1 MTAPKTTEAS
11 IQATLKHALEACG
24 YIVGEVGK
32 ARSAKAAGCYVG
44 NTTGLPDLFITH
56 PDWPTGEWLGL
67 ELKTPTGKVRPEQ
80 QRLADAGRVV
90 ICRGVAEGLRVVRD
104 REEKLARASVVAWK
118 LTTHY
123 KISQMVEQFAGTA
136 GDCTSAILGGE

>member
-32 ARSAKAAGCYVG
+32 ARSAKAAGCYIG
-44 NTTGLPDLFITH
+44 NTNGLPDLFITH
-56 PDWPTGEWLGL
+56 PQWPVGEWLGL

-90 ICRGVAEGLRVVRD
+90 IVRGVYEGLDAVVEFDVANGRD
-104 REEKLARASVVAWK
+104 LIKDGERRRKLAG
-118 LTTHY
+118 LT
-123 KISQMVEQFAGTA
+123 QQFQ
-136 GDCTSAILGGE
+136 EVK

>member
-11 IQATLKHALEACG
+11 IQATLKHALETCG

-44 NTTGLPDLFITH
+44 NTNGLPDLFITH
-56 PDWPTGEWLGL
+56 QDWPIGEWLGL

-90 ICRGVAEGLRVVRD
+90 ICRGVYEGLQTVRGFEAN
-104 REEKLARASVVAWK
+104 RERHFYSSAR
-118 LTTHY
+118 
-123 KISQMVEQFAGTA
+123 ISTLWNIAEQFK
-136 GDCTSAILGGE
+136 EVK